1 MGSVLPLTCHLPF
14 SIKKWLEMASNDV
27 DGGGLQPL
35 LTPCNIADGRHVDAQ
50 PEVPGCLL
58 LPRKQIHT
66 DDLVNKC

>member
-1 MGSVLPLTCHLPF
+1 
-14 SIKKWLEMASNDV
+14 MASNNV

-58 LPRKQIHT
+58 LPHKQIHT